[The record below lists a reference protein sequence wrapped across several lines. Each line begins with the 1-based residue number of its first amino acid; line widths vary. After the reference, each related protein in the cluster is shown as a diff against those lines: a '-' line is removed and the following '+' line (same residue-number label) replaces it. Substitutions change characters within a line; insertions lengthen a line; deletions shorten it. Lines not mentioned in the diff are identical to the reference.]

1 MPPARARAVVRNP
14 DAKRRGILVAAR
26 GLLIE
31 RGFADIALD
40 DVAREAGV
48 AKGTLFLHYQ
58 NKDELFFAVFSD
70 MVESLRLELEVLG
83 KTGVAGKEL
92 LAALAK
98 VLLGH
103 FDRNR
108 DFLGQVG
115 SGRLP
120 GCGQL
125 SRERLRELYGRNQE
139 LVKRLLAAASSDA
152 GRSLENPDFAAA
164 ALIGLCRSA
173 CVRKMIEGHD
183 RPLDAQADQ
192 VVGFFLHG
200 SGLKTA

>member
-1 MPPARARAVVRNP
+1 MPPTRARAVVRNP
-14 DAKRRGILVAAR
+14 DAKRRSILEAAR
-26 GLLIE
+26 RLLVE
-31 RGFADIALD
+31 RGYADIALD
-40 DVAREAGV
+40 DVAQAAGV

-70 MVESLRLELEVLG
+70 LVESLRLELDVLG
-83 KTGVAGKEL
+83 KTGLGGKEL
-92 LAALAK
+92 LAALAR

-103 FDRNR
+103 FDRHR

-120 GCGQL
+120 GCGKL

-139 LVKRLLAAASSDA
+139 LVKGLLAAASTDG
-152 GRSLENPDFAAA
+152 GRSLENPDFAAS

-183 RPLDAQADQ
+183 RPLDAEADR
-192 VVGFFLHG
+192 VVGFFLSG
-200 SGLKTA
+200 SGLALS